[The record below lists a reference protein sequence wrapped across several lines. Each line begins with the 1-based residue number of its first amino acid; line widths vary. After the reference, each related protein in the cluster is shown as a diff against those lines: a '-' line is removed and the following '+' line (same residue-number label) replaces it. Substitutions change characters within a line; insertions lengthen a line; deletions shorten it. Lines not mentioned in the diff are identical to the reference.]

1 MRKESQDKDLKFLEE
16 SIVKET
22 EITESVFN
30 ELLHEENVPKDRF
43 DQALG
48 LYGNDGDV
56 VNALETISFEAS
68 KGILPKENIAEEV
81 LNYEIQEWKKGKSL
95 IKKYLLEDE
104 IWNNWGVEVGD
115 VHFVAKNSKVLKH
128 LYSKIR
134 DLV

>member
-1 MRKESQDKDLKFLEE
+1 MRKESQDKYLKFLEE

-22 EITESVFN
+22 EITETVFN
-30 ELLHEENVPKDRF
+30 ELLHEENVQKDRF

-56 VNALETISFEAS
+56 VNALESISFEAS

-128 LYSKIR
+128 LYFKIR